1 MDTAE
6 LHLLT
11 GWGAIAIGVV
21 AGAVIGLRFH
31 DDDWAGGYASW
42 PRRMMRLG
50 HISLFGIGF
59 INLMFGFTL
68 RAITVSATHS
78 WIASLGF
85 LIAMITMPL
94 CCFLSAWKKPFRNL
108 FPIPVLGVLIGVVSL
123 LLGWSSS

>member
-11 GWGAIAIGVV
+11 GWIAMAVGVIAGAI
-21 AGAVIGLRFH
+21 IGLRFH
-31 DDDWAGGYASW
+31 ADDWAGGYASW

-68 RAITVSATHS
+68 RAVSISGTHA
-78 WIASLGF
+78 WVTSLGF

-108 FPIPVLGVLIGVVSL
+108 FPIPVLGVLIGIISL

>member
-6 LHLLT
+6 LHLLI
-11 GWGAIAIGVV
+11 GWGAMAIGVI

-31 DDDWAGGYASW
+31 DDEWAGGYASW

-59 INLMFGFTL
+59 INLMFGLTL
-68 RAITVSATHS
+68 RAVTVSTTHT

-85 LIAMITMPL
+85 LIAMIAMPL

-108 FPIPVLGVLIGVVSL
+108 FPIPVLGVLIGITSL
-123 LLGWSSS
+123 LLGWTSS